1 MNNEKNMPRL
11 PVTKPISIN
20 IRSPDNL
27 SNSYDLK
34 LHTFDPD
41 KSTPPS
47 DWNARLFFRVYGESI
62 NDRRKKIAK

>member
-11 PVTKPISIN
+11 PLTEPIT
-20 IRSPDNL
+20 IRKFKPDNI

-47 DWNARLFFRVYGESI
+47 DWNARLFFRVHGESI
-62 NDRRKKIAK
+62 NARRTKITK